1 MTATAPSAQPS
12 DDSARRHH
20 LDMIQRVV
28 DRLAGN
34 SAQIKTWTIAMLA
47 ALLLFSRTMAEG
59 EDRVSVGFA
68 MLALTVVFSALDG
81 YYLRQ
86 ERLFRRLYD
95 RVRQIDPDLVD
106 YSMDV
111 SDFQKSVGG
120 LRLFVSVSLLP
131 FYITLVMLCVLYII
145 VA

>member
-1 MTATAPSAQPS
+1 MTATAPSAQPE
-12 DDSARRHH
+12 DSARRHH

-68 MLALTVVFSALDG
+68 MLALTVVFWALDG
-81 YYLRQ
+81 YYLKQ

-111 SDFQKSVGG
+111 SDFQKSVGSI
-120 LRLFVSVSLLP
+120 RLFASVSLLP

-145 VA
+145 VS

>member
-1 MTATAPSAQPS
+1 
-12 DDSARRHH
+12 
-20 LDMIQRVV
+20 MIQRVV

-47 ALLLFSRTMAEG
+47 ALLLFSRTVAEG

-68 MLALTVVFSALDG
+68 MLAMTVVFWALDG

-95 RVRQIDPDLVD
+95 RVRQIDPALVD

-111 SDFQKSVGG
+111 SDFQKNVGG

-131 FYITLVMLCVLYII
+131 FYITLIMLCVLYII
-145 VA
+145 VS

>member
-1 MTATAPSAQPS
+1 
-12 DDSARRHH
+12 
-20 LDMIQRVV
+20 
-28 DRLAGN
+28 
-34 SAQIKTWTIAMLA
+34 MLA
-47 ALLLFSRTMAEG
+47 ALLLFSRTVAEG

-68 MLALTVVFSALDG
+68 MLALTVLFWALDG
-81 YYLRQ
+81 YYLKQ

-95 RVRQIDPDLVD
+95 RVRQINPDLVD

-120 LRLFVSVSLLP
+120 IRLFVSVSLLP

-145 VA
+145 VS

>member
-1 MTATAPSAQPS
+1 
-12 DDSARRHH
+12 
-20 LDMIQRVV
+20 MIQRVV

-34 SAQIKTWTIAMLA
+34 SAQIKNWTIALLA
-47 ALLLFSRTMAEG
+47 ALLLFSRTVTEG

-68 MLALTVVFSALDG
+68 MLALTVVFWALDG
-81 YYLRQ
+81 YYLKQ

-111 SDFQKSVGG
+111 SDFQKSGG
-120 LRLFVSVSLLP
+120 GIRLFVSVSLLP
-131 FYITLVMLCVLYII
+131 FYLILVMLCILYII
-145 VA
+145 IS